1 MAFKSFLNFKY
12 SNTHEN
18 RIWNKLVGKLK
29 DEYDTS
35 EYEVYLV
42 GNLLTGGKE
51 LDALLVKDDA
61 VIVIDFKDYGGSL
74 SISENEPW
82 MISGTEINPNRKNP
96 YKQLSDNK
104 YAVLSTLKKSLPDG
118 FENWINIGHINALAL
133 FHQNIDYDLEKLPHD
148 LSHSASR
155 WFSVCDFS
163 HFINHINEITSNQT
177 LIRGERAEFFFRAL
191 GIRKDNFL
199 DIDIASESQLV
210 GPAPDEFKPLVQ
222 EESFSELYYRT
233 ASEMETIKLL
243 VVGQDPYPTGS
254 NGVAF
259 CKDSYYSLYVEEP
272 ETSGSIVL
280 KSMGLD
286 MIKARQISWKNPK
299 TLFLELLTKFGICFI
314 NVYNEPLDKIDM
326 GKRRV
331 NAAETYRF
339 NLPIVKRAEKIVLLG
354 KGITKNTFEEYYEG
368 ITYDHIFIHPS
379 LSAKQS
385 NPSEWAEIW
394 ETNTLEKLKL

>member
-12 SNTHEN
+12 SHTHEN
-18 RIWNKLVGKLK
+18 RIWNKLINELK
-29 DEYDTS
+29 NEYDTS

-42 GNLLTGGKE
+42 GNLLSDGKE
-51 LDALLVKDDA
+51 LDALLVKEDA

-82 MISGTEINPNRKNP
+82 IISGTAINSNRKNP
-96 YKQLSDNK
+96 YNQLSDNK
-104 YAVLSTLKKSLPDG
+104 YAVLSTLKKNLADG
-118 FENWINIGHINALAL
+118 YENWINIGHINALAL
-133 FHQNIDYDLEKLPHD
+133 FHQNIDYDLENLPHD

-177 LIRGERAEFFFRAL
+177 SIRGERAEMIFNAL
-191 GIRKDNFL
+191 GIGMEKFQDT
-199 DIDIASESQLV
+199 DILSEPELIA
-210 GPAPDEFKPLVQ
+210 PAPEAVMPLVQ

-233 ASEMETIKLL
+233 ASKMETIKLL

-286 MIKARQISWKNPK
+286 MKKARQISRKNPK
-299 TLFLELLTKFGICFI
+299 TLFYELLTKFGICFI
-314 NVYNEPLDKIDM
+314 NVYNKAHDNIDIEE
-326 GKRRV
+326 RRI
-331 NAAETYRF
+331 NAEQTYRF
-339 NLPIVKRAEKIVLLG
+339 NLPIVKKAKKIVLLG

-368 ITYDHIFIHPS
+368 ISYDHVFIHPS

-394 ETNTLEKLKL
+394 ETNTLEKLRL